1 MRAKREVD
9 AKKLEVSEEA
19 SQTIGYW
26 LEQAEKWRS
35 AYLKEKH

>member
-26 LEQAEKWRS
+26 LE
-35 AYLKEKH
+35 